1 MVSTTLAKLFVEVLF
16 VSHWGACFLYYVG
29 ELQCFY
35 EGSCWLNNNQR
46 LYDSDNYSKYISSLY
61 FFIATMTCVGYGD
74 LKPISKN
81 GKLFQILIMMI
92 SNGIF
97 AYIIGSVGKII
108 SLNKDIESDFID
120 KIRNINKLLIEK
132 EVNEELR
139 LKIRKYLEH
148 NLEIRLDQKIDGN
161 EVLSMINKNLREE
174 IILELNGQSIKN
186 FPFFNG
192 YRGCE
197 RIGILLTRLLK
208 DETITG
214 NDLVFEKGDISD
226 RLYFIL
232 KGKILIYNKR
242 FGIIYK
248 ELIEGNYFGDIGF
261 FSREK
266 RCADA
271 ASVTFVNLSYLEI
284 SDFINI
290 PNYHEN
296 RDLIVI

>member
-1 MVSTTLAKLFVEVLF
+1 
-16 VSHWGACFLYYVG
+16 
-29 ELQCFY
+29 
-35 EGSCWLNNNQR
+35 
-46 LYDSDNYSKYISSLY
+46 
-61 FFIATMTCVGYGD
+61 
-74 LKPISKN
+74 
-81 GKLFQILIMMI
+81 
-92 SNGIF
+92 
-97 AYIIGSVGKII
+97 
-108 SLNKDIESDFID
+108 
-120 KIRNINKLLIEK
+120 
-132 EVNEELR
+132 
-139 LKIRKYLEH
+139 
-148 NLEIRLDQKIDGN
+148 
-161 EVLSMINKNLREE
+161 MINKNLREE